1 MGKKDVKNSP
11 CLPIWPGKRGLFRR
25 ETGLLTRYGAAR
37 PGRREESTH
46 PMEYKQIPS
55 IARVP
60 LSEQVYNVLMDSI
73 VSGSLEAGTE
83 LREQHV
89 AKQMG
94 VSATPVREA
103 FKRLASDGLI
113 EIVPYRGA
121 VVKTLDPQEI
131 REAYACREALEHLVV
146 KEVMERLTPEDVQTL
161 YQMLEGFRQAKG
173 VEDISQASQAFDDY
187 LYHLT
192 GNRTLQNLLAVLKG
206 VISRDRK
213 YSAGSPERQKAIYQE
228 HRAIVEALERRDLE
242 GARQAVSRHIHNGQ
256 KYIEEK
262 R

>member
-1 MGKKDVKNSP
+1 MSP
-11 CLPIWPGKRGLFRR
+11 DLARKAGPLPAGNRALDTIWGGPAGPPGG
-25 ETGLLTRYGAAR
+25 EHIPYGVQTD
-37 PGRREESTH
+37 PKHCPH
-46 PMEYKQIPS
+46 PPE
-55 IARVP
+55 R
-60 LSEQVYNVLMDSI
+60 
-73 VSGSLEAGTE
+73 AGI
-83 LREQHV
+83 Q
-89 AKQMG
+89 
-94 VSATPVREA
+94 
-103 FKRLASDGLI
+103 
-113 EIVPYRGA
+113 
-121 VVKTLDPQEI
+121 DPQEI

>member
-1 MGKKDVKNSP
+1 M
-11 CLPIWPGKRGLFRR
+11 
-25 ETGLLTRYGAAR
+25 
-37 PGRREESTH
+37 
-46 PMEYKQIPS
+46 
-55 IARVP
+55 
-60 LSEQVYNVLMDSI
+60 
-73 VSGSLEAGTE
+73 
-83 LREQHV
+83 LR
-89 AKQMG
+89 
-94 VSATPVREA
+94 T
-103 FKRLASDGLI
+103 
-113 EIVPYRGA
+113 
-121 VVKTLDPQEI
+121 
-131 REAYACREALEHLVV
+131 
-146 KEVMERLTPEDVQTL
+146 
-161 YQMLEGFRQAKG
+161 
-173 VEDISQASQAFDDY
+173 DISQASQAFDDY

>member
-1 MGKKDVKNSP
+1 
-11 CLPIWPGKRGLFRR
+11 
-25 ETGLLTRYGAAR
+25 
-37 PGRREESTH
+37 
-46 PMEYKQIPS
+46 MEYRQIPGIS
-55 IARVP
+55 RIP

-73 VSGSLEAGTE
+73 VNGSLEAGTE
-83 LREQHV
+83 LREQHI

-131 REAYACREALEHLVV
+131 KEAYACREALEHLVV
-146 KEVMERLTPEDVQTL
+146 KEAMERITPEDIQQLHQLV
-161 YQMLEGFRQAKG
+161 EGFRQAKG
-173 VEDISQASQAFDDY
+173 VEDISASSQAFDDY
-187 LYHLT
+187 LYRLT
-192 GNRTLQNLLAVLKG
+192 SNRTLQNLLAMLKG

-228 HRAIVEALERRDLE
+228 HLAIVEGLEHGDLQA
-242 GARQAVSRHIHNGQ
+242 AREAVSRHIHNGQ

>member
-1 MGKKDVKNSP
+1 
-11 CLPIWPGKRGLFRR
+11 
-25 ETGLLTRYGAAR
+25 
-37 PGRREESTH
+37 
-46 PMEYKQIPS
+46 MEYKQIPS
-55 IARVP
+55 VSRIP
-60 LSEQVYNVLMDSI
+60 LSEQVYNILMDSI

-89 AKQMG
+89 AKKLG

-113 EIVPYRGA
+113 EIIPYRGA

-131 REAYACREALEHLVV
+131 REAYACREVLEHLVV
-146 KEVMERLTPEDVQTL
+146 KEALEKITPNDIQAL
-161 YQMLEGFRQAKG
+161 YQILDGFCRAKG
-173 VEDISQASQAFDDY
+173 VEDISRASQAFDDY
-187 LYHLT
+187 LYQLT

-228 HRAIVEALERRDLE
+228 HRTIVEALERRDLE
-242 GARQAVSRHIHNGQ
+242 GAQQAISRHIHNGQ

>member
-1 MGKKDVKNSP
+1 
-11 CLPIWPGKRGLFRR
+11 
-25 ETGLLTRYGAAR
+25 
-37 PGRREESTH
+37 
-46 PMEYKQIPS
+46 MEYKQIPS
-55 IARVP
+55 VARVP
-60 LSEQVYNVLMDSI
+60 LSEQVYNVLMESI

-103 FKRLASDGLI
+103 FKRLASDGMI
-113 EIVPYRGA
+113 EIIPYRGA
-121 VVKTLDPQEI
+121 VVKALDPQEI
-131 REAYACREALEHLVV
+131 KEAYACREVLEHLVI
-146 KEVMERLTPEDVQTL
+146 KEAMERITQEDVDHL
-161 YQMLEGFRQAKG
+161 YQLVEGFRQAKG
-173 VEDISQASQAFDDY
+173 VEDISASSQAFDEY
-187 LYHLT
+187 LYRLT

-213 YSAGSPERQKAIYQE
+213 YSSSSPDRQKAIYQE
-228 HRAIVEALERRDLE
+228 HLAIVKGLEQNDLQ
-242 GARQAVSRHIHNGQ
+242 AAQQAVSRHIHNGQ